1 MSTQTS
7 SCERARARRCCAAHA
22 PSNPPGAFGNF
33 RIARKLPHHPETSA
47 AGNFRIT
54 RKLPDQK
61 RRSVEDRVWLAQPK
75 PPSGWKLPR
84 FPDRTETSGSHQETS
99 ASHGNFQT
107 KSAGRSRIGWWLAQP
122 KPPSG
127 WKLPKLPAM
136 LNGGDA
142 AARGRRL
149 VRCLA
154 RGNSWSWLVVPREY
168 AVSTP

>member
-1 MSTQTS
+1 VSTQTS

-75 PPSGWKLPR
+75 PPSGWKLPKL
-84 FPDRTETSGSHQETS
+84 PKLPHHPETS
-99 ASHGNFQT
+99 ASHGNFRT
-107 KSAGRSRIGWWLAQP
+107 KSAGRSRIGCGSLSLNRRAA
-122 KPPSG
+122 G
-127 WKLPKLPAM
+127 NFRDFRIARKLPDRIRKLPHHMETSRPKAPV
-136 LNGGDA
+136 G
-142 AARGRRL
+142 RG
-149 VRCLA
+149 
-154 RGNSWSWLVVPREY
+154 
-168 AVSTP
+168 